1 VCCPANLS
9 SYVIQKGHTDSLD
22 VFVSLNCRWSGHRSR
37 LRCPGSSAHPS
48 Q

>member
-22 VFVSLNCRWSGHRSR
+22 VFVSLTCCWSGRRSQR
-37 LRCPGSSAHPS
+37 RFPCSPAHPS
-48 Q
+48 W